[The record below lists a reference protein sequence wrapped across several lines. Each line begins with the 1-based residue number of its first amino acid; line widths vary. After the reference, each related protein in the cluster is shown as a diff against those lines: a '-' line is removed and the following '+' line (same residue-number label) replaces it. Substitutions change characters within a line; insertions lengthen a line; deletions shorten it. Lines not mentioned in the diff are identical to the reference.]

1 MQQLIVKNKL
11 AIGGGAPTRSASFAP
26 WPYFS
31 EDEITA
37 AADVLRSGKIN
48 YWTGTE
54 GRMFEREFAASVASP
69 HAIAVANGTAALEIA
84 LRVLGIG
91 PGDEVIVPSRTF
103 IASASCVV
111 MNGAKPVFADVDIT
125 SQNLTVET
133 IRRVVTPNTRAIIPV
148 HLAGWPC
155 DMQPIV
161 KFARAR
167 SIKVIEDCAQAQGAT
182 YQGRPAG
189 SLADMAAFSFCQ
201 DKIMST
207 GGEGGMI
214 VTSDAVLWESAWSFK
229 DHGKNYRLCN
239 DWQPSAGFRWIHES
253 FGTNLRMTE
262 VQSAIGRVLL
272 RKLDQHLEIR
282 RRNATI
288 LTEAFSK
295 VPALRVTLPPEG
307 IQHAYYKY
315 YIFLRLEQ
323 MREGWTRDRV
333 IEAIRAE
340 GIPCL
345 SGSCS
350 EVYLE
355 KAFPDKLRPSRRLD
369 VAREL
374 GETSLMFLLH
384 PTLSDADMI
393 DTYRAV
399 EKVLEAATTSPY
411 PDTSGQE
418 VIAPTK
424 RSKW

>member
-1 MQQLIVKNKL
+1 MPQLIIKNKL
-11 AIGGGAPTRSASFAP
+11 AIGGGAPTRSTPFAP

-31 EDEITA
+31 EGEITA
-37 AADVLRSGKIN
+37 AADVLRSGKVN

-54 GRMFEREFAASVASP
+54 GRMFEREFAASVARP

-111 MNGAKPVFADVDIT
+111 MNGARPVFADVDMA
-125 SQNLTVET
+125 SQNLTLGT
-133 IRRVVTPNTRAIIPV
+133 ISRVVTPNTRAIIPV

-161 KFARAR
+161 EFARAR
-167 SIKVIEDCAQAQGAT
+167 GIKVIEDCAQAQGAT

-189 SLADMAAFSFCQ
+189 SLADIAAFSFCQ

-214 VTSDAVLWESAWSFK
+214 VTSDAGLWEQAWSFK
-229 DHGKNYRLCN
+229 DHGKNYHLCH
-239 DWQPSAGFRWIHES
+239 DWQPSAGYRWIHES

-262 VQSAIGRVLL
+262 MQSAIGRVLL
-272 RKLDQHLEIR
+272 RKLDQQLEVR
-282 RRNATI
+282 RRHAAI
-288 LTEAFSK
+288 LTEAFSQL
-295 VPALRVTLPPEG
+295 PSLRVTLPPATV
-307 IQHAYYKY
+307 QHAYYKY
-315 YIFLRLEQ
+315 YAFLRLEQ
-323 MREGWTRDRV
+323 LREGWTRDRV

-350 EVYLE
+350 EVYRE
-355 KAFPDKLRPSRRLD
+355 KAFSEELRPSGRYA

-374 GETSLMFLLH
+374 GDTSLMFLVH
-384 PTLSDADMI
+384 PTLSVNDMS
-393 DTYRAV
+393 DTARAV
-399 EKVLEAATTSPY
+399 EKVLEAATSIPY
-411 PDTSGQE
+411 SE
-418 VIAPTK
+418 MA
-424 RSKW
+424 SA

>member
-11 AIGGGAPTRSASFAP
+11 AIGGGAPTRSSSFAP

-54 GRMFEREFAASVASP
+54 GRMFEREFAASVVSP

-125 SQNLTVET
+125 SQNLTIET
-133 IRRVVTPNTRAIIPV
+133 TRGVVTPNTKAIIAV

-161 KFARAR
+161 EFARAR
-167 SIKVIEDCAQAQGAT
+167 GIKVIEDCAQAQGAT
-182 YQGRPAG
+182 YHGRPVG

-201 DKIMST
+201 DKIVST

-214 VTSDAVLWESAWSFK
+214 VTSDAVLWEQAWSFK
-229 DHGKNYRLCN
+229 DHGKNYHLCH
-239 DWQPSAGFRWIHES
+239 DWRPSAGYRWIHES

-262 VQSAIGRVLL
+262 MQSAIGRVLL
-272 RKLDQHLEIR
+272 RKLDQHLEVR
-282 RRNATI
+282 RRHAAI
-288 LTEAFSK
+288 LTEAFSQ
-295 VPALRVTLPPEG
+295 LPRFGSHGRRTPSSML
-307 IQHAYYKY
+307 ITST
-315 YIFLRLEQ
+315 
-323 MREGWTRDRV
+323 TRFSSGKIAGRMDSRP
-333 IEAIRAE
+333 RNR
-340 GIPCL
+340 GHSCRRHTCL

-355 KAFPDKLRPSRRLD
+355 KAFSDELRPSGRYE

-374 GETSLMFLLH
+374 GDTSLMFLVH
-384 PTLSDADMI
+384 PTLSDNDMT
-393 DTYRAV
+393 DTGRRWRRCSRPRPAF
-399 EKVLEAATTSPY
+399 P
-411 PDTSGQE
+411 
-418 VIAPTK
+418 IPTQSQPNLS
-424 RSKW
+424 RP